1 MTGMVMPGGMS
12 GADFTERVRQ
22 DHPTIKPIL
31 TSGYALEQMT
41 DRQHLLVAQTVHI
54 GRVFTDTSERS
65 RRGIALPDRHTATSP
80 PLV

>member
-41 DRQHLLVAQTVHI
+41 RIASISWLRKPYTLVE
-54 GRVFTDTSERS
+54 FS
-65 RRGIALPDRHTATSP
+65 RTLRNVLDEA
-80 PLV
+80 